1 MLHRPA
7 HPVADLVVV
16 HRVGEHPL
24 RGALKDGQ
32 VLDIVGDGR
41 GDLEA
46 AGAGADQRT
55 RLPVRSTERSHA
67 AE

>member
-7 HPVADLVVV
+7 HPVADLIVI

-24 RGALKDGQ
+24 RGALKDGE

-41 GDLEA
+41 GDTGSRWRPRRSA
-46 AGAGADQRT
+46 QRAY
-55 RLPVRSTERSHA
+55 R
-67 AE
+67 